1 MFFTFKE
8 MSAAI
13 INRKWITPKEIWGV
27 THLLVLSVG
36 LSEYLPV
43 FRLLTERLVSLW
55 QKSGKKFLV
64 QYLKESVA
72 CVIAFLNHSVRISP
86 QGAPRVK
93 RSRAGLPTIIPGP
106 LRFVILRF
114 RAEGAMKDQLLTR
127 IVLTVL
133 SVYRVINFVAVPNF
147 GTVTDPFNGVS
158 PLLALGEL
166 VKVMALF
173 PKARVGSV
181 TWLVSE
187 SSGPNGPRATWFSGA
202 DALAWLEHPKI
213 FFGSLI
219 PFMIRS
225 GFYAALGWILLIQV
239 ISFPGIVVLVLLK
252 GLKVISSKLGRLAVL
267 NVDGAGK
274 RRIVAITDFWTQLV
288 FKPYHDAIFH
298 ILRSIEQDGTFDQWA
313 PIERWV
319 LPRVRLGFPA
329 FSFDLTAATD
339 RLPVAFQGQV
349 FSLLFGERV
358 SALWMKLLDRDW
370 WYQGTPIRYAVG
382 QPMGALSSWAMLAFS
397 HHVIVQLAAM
407 RAGWTTWFPYYA
419 VLGDDLVIAD
429 KSVADHYLSIIR
441 TLGVPINLHKS
452 LVSEVGFI
460 EFAKRWVSGTRGE
473 MSAVGPGLLL
483 AVLRNI
489 YLYPVLI
496 LQLFQRGWLHF
507 PKQLENAL
515 ATLSK
520 VRRNIDPKLVSLMFA
535 TIIGPSGL
543 LRDPGHVTAFAEAWF
558 TRITGLSMSL
568 AVSYVIQAFQVL
580 VTADIADK
588 ASTARDNMEYFIA
601 NWMNRPII
609 AGDSWLSAVFSI
621 PLLLVSPGFWIYLK
635 TLWAGMNPSY
645 SASLNL
651 HGVLNPTEAD
661 RPGAIQFSLLD
672 IQDLASIDWKRR
684 PVIKHQYGLAAD
696 LMKTVQGLLEYE
708 LRNNEVKA
716 LVVLPETT
724 QLP

>member
-252 GLKVISSKLGRLAVL
+252 GLKVIPSKLGRLAVL

-349 FSLLFGERV
+349 FSLLLEREY
-358 SALWMKLLDRDW
+358 L
-370 WYQGTPIRYAVG
+370 
-382 QPMGALSSWAMLAFS
+382 
-397 HHVIVQLAAM
+397 
-407 RAGWTTWFPYYA
+407 PY
-419 VLGDDLVIAD
+419 G
-429 KSVADHYLSIIR
+429 
-441 TLGVPINLHKS
+441 
-452 LVSEVGFI
+452 
-460 EFAKRWVSGTRGE
+460 
-473 MSAVGPGLLL
+473 
-483 AVLRNI
+483 
-489 YLYPVLI
+489 
-496 LQLFQRGWLHF
+496 
-507 PKQLENAL
+507 
-515 ATLSK
+515 
-520 VRRNIDPKLVSLMFA
+520 
-535 TIIGPSGL
+535 
-543 LRDPGHVTAFAEAWF
+543 
-558 TRITGLSMSL
+558 
-568 AVSYVIQAFQVL
+568 
-580 VTADIADK
+580 
-588 ASTARDNMEYFIA
+588 
-601 NWMNRPII
+601 
-609 AGDSWLSAVFSI
+609 
-621 PLLLVSPGFWIYLK
+621 
-635 TLWAGMNPSY
+635 
-645 SASLNL
+645 
-651 HGVLNPTEAD
+651 
-661 RPGAIQFSLLD
+661 
-672 IQDLASIDWKRR
+672 
-684 PVIKHQYGLAAD
+684 
-696 LMKTVQGLLEYE
+696 
-708 LRNNEVKA
+708 
-716 LVVLPETT
+716 
-724 QLP
+724 